1 MTPSKKKN
9 RQYGP
14 MSLGHQT
21 KWHNTIWPTP
31 TLIFYAGTFLLRYIY
46 YTLWSLD
53 GTNWTKRHQ
62 CTDYTR
68 IAINQKKKKELII
81 TMLG

>member
-1 MTPSKKKN
+1 
-9 RQYGP
+9 

-21 KWHNTIWPTP
+21 KWHSTIRPTP

-53 GTNWTKRHQ
+53 GTYWTKSLKG
-62 CTDYTR
+62 
-68 IAINQKKKKELII
+68 INALTIQESQLIKKKINYNYVRIKYKLIQLYI
-81 TMLG
+81 